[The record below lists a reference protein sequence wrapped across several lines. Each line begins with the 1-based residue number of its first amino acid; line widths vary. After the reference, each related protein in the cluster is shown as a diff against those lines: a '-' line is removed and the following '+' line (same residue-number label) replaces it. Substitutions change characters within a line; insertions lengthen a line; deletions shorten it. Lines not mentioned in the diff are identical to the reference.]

1 MRLGPLRFLAAVG
14 LGLLAWCVSRVP
26 VIIELARIDV
36 AAVAASEARVLA
48 AAAQTAVAPTYRRHS
63 SEGRNPVALQ
73 VQGSALAVQLGS
85 GLRRNDGLIEYRPA
99 PPTAQGITIASGAS
113 SANRQR
119 IAGPSVEHAL
129 AETLAPISMPHVQ
142 RTDNPTAF
150 DLATAAYGDLARH
163 DRRAAA
169 QGFAAALAATPDA
182 QNTTAWR
189 GELAALRKQ
198 WAGEAYVLVRGAGP
212 TSLGVAPL
220 LGGGQSGAT
229 IAFTPDPLARRPLA
243 VVARAVVAHE
253 GAGFGIAGIDRRSAQ
268 AALGVRWQPTRG
280 VSLTAERLITA
291 GSEARDAWVLR
302 AAGGASQR
310 IGPVLL
316 DSYAEAGVVGARRL
330 DTFASAQTRAAL
342 PLPAG
347 FDAGAGAWASVQ
359 YAATT
364 VHRVDLGP
372 TVGWHHG
379 PFTAR
384 ADWRFRVTGNA
395 APGSGPALTLSA
407 RF

>member
-1 MRLGPLRFLAAVG
+1 M
-14 LGLLAWCVSRVP
+14 
-26 VIIELARIDV
+26 
-36 AAVAASEARVLA
+36 
-48 AAAQTAVAPTYRRHS
+48 
-63 SEGRNPVALQ
+63 
-73 VQGSALAVQLGS
+73 QLGS
-85 GLRRNDGLIEYRPA
+85 GFRRNDKSGLQRAGSVAAAA
-99 PPTAQGITIASGAS
+99 PFRNLPVRTGNAPERDMRGAEPLVEPLLADAAPSPPSLVPRS
-113 SANRQR
+113 SA
-119 IAGPSVEHAL
+119 GS
-129 AETLAPISMPHVQ
+129 
-142 RTDNPTAF
+142 TAF
-150 DLATAAYGDLARH
+150 DLATTAYGDLARH

-182 QNTTAWR
+182 HNTTAWR

-280 VSLTAERLITA
+280 VSLTAERLIAA

-359 YAATT
+359 HAATT